1 MARGG
6 IYKSEVLRARE
17 KLLAQGIYPSIDAVR
32 AELGNTGS
40 KSTIH
45 RYLKEIE
52 EEEGG
57 PAGTRVA
64 VSEAIMDLAGR
75 LAGRLHEEADARI
88 AAAGET
94 QRAQIAELNDRIVQL
109 QAEGESLRRQLA
121 QSQAASA
128 EEASRHDETRASL
141 RAESLDRV
149 RLDQQVADLQDR
161 LAAEEAHGRSLEEKH
176 EHARQSLEHF
186 RQAAKDQREQDQR
199 RHEQQVQQLQ
209 AELRQAHQT
218 IIVKQDETTR
228 LNQDGARLVTE
239 LAHARKEVHEALGE
253 GRRLTQRLAALQGIE
268 QRNGE
273 LSTLLATQETQA
285 QALGEQL
292 AGAAGKH
299 ETLMARVRELEME
312 LAKSQARYDEQQGL
326 MGGLRAYLDS
336 HRQPPAIEG
345 GA

>member
-1 MARGG
+1 MARAG

-32 AELGNTGS
+32 TELGNTGS

-57 PAGTRVA
+57 QTGTRVA

-88 AAAGET
+88 AEAGEA
-94 QRAQIAELNDRIVQL
+94 QRAQIAQLNDRIAQL
-109 QAEGESLRRQLA
+109 QAEGESLRTQLA
-121 QSQAASA
+121 QSQAALA
-128 EEASRHDETRASL
+128 EEKSRHGETRASL
-141 RAESLDRV
+141 RAESLERAKFS
-149 RLDQQVADLQDR
+149 QQVVDLQDR
-161 LAAEEAHGRSLEEKH
+161 LAAEEDHRRSLEEKH

-186 RQAAKDQREQDQR
+186 RQAAKEQREQDQR

-209 AELRQAHQT
+209 AELRQAQQT

-228 LNQDGARLVTE
+228 LNQEGARLVTE
-239 LAHARKEVHEALGE
+239 LAHARKEIHETQGE
-253 GRRLTQRLAALQGIE
+253 SRRLTQRLATLQGIE

-273 LSTLLATQETQA
+273 LSAMLATQETQA
-285 QALGEQL
+285 QALGGQL
-292 AGAAGKH
+292 ADATGKY
-299 ETLMARVRELEME
+299 EALLARVREMELE

-326 MGGLRAYLDS
+326 VGELRSYLDGPRPLAS
-336 HRQPPAIEG
+336 G
-345 GA
+345 